1 MLGTEIIKASSQQMS
16 DYSVCETKTVD
27 YVVDCYP
34 YAFRGFAAILLS
46 TIFWAIRWC
55 INTSVLNLHRDLF
68 KRIAS

>member
-1 MLGTEIIKASSQQMS
+1 MLGTEIRLIKASSQQMS

-34 YAFRGFAAILLS
+34 YAFRASCGDSLS
-46 TIFWAIRWC
+46 TIFWGRIGVL
-55 INTSVLNLHRDLF
+55 SVLNLHRDLF